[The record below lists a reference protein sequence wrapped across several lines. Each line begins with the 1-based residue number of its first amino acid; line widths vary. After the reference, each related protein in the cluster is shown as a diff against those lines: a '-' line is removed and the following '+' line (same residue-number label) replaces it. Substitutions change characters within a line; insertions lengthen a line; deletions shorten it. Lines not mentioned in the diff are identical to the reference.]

1 MAVPDFQTL
10 MLPVLRETA
19 KGPVPAPELRRRVA
33 DGVKLT
39 ADDLAEL
46 LPSGRQTKFSN
57 RVAWANV
64 HLQRAGLIGVVRR
77 GVYAATPAGKELL
90 AKAPERIDMKLLDGI
105 PAYSEWRAQS
115 AGDSEGDLAIAA
127 VASATIGSVTPE
139 EQIDRSYR
147 ELRGAVEAELL
158 ARLRS
163 IDPMQFE
170 QVVIDLLVA
179 MGYGG
184 GREEMARAFKRS
196 ADNGV
201 DGVVREDKLGLDIV
215 YMQAKRYGADNVVD
229 VSAVRDFAGSLDYH
243 RATKGVFVTTSR
255 FTAKATEYVERISKR
270 VVLIDGNELARHM
283 VDHRVGVRVK
293 DSYEVFEL
301 DEDAFSE

>member
-19 KGPVPAPELRRRVA
+19 NGPVAAPELRRRVA
-33 DGVKLT
+33 EGAKLT
-39 ADDLAEL
+39 EEELAEL
-46 LPSGRQTKFSN
+46 LPSGRQTKFAN
-57 RVAWANV
+57 RVAWSNV

-77 GVYAATPAGKELL
+77 GVYEATPAGKELL

-115 AGDSEGDLAIAA
+115 SAGTEGESTTVITEP
-127 VASATIGSVTPE
+127 VGTGSVTPE
-139 EQIDRSYR
+139 EQIERSCK
-147 ELRGAVEAELL
+147 ELRGAVEADLL
-158 ARLRS
+158 ARLRTF
-163 IDPMQFE
+163 DPMQFE
-170 QVVIDLLVA
+170 QVVVDLLVA

-201 DGVVREDKLGLDIV
+201 DGVVREDRLGLDVV
-215 YMQAKRYGADNVVD
+215 YMQAKRYAADNVVD
-229 VSAVRDFAGSLDYH
+229 VASVRDFAGSLDYH

-255 FTAKATEYVERISKR
+255 FTASAKDYVDRISKR
-270 VVLIDGNELARHM
+270 VVLIDGAELARHM
-283 VDHRVGVRVK
+283 VDHRVGIRIK
-293 DSYEVFEL
+293 NSYEVFEL

>member
-19 KGPVPAPELRRRVA
+19 KGPVAAPELRRRVA
-33 DGVKLT
+33 EGAKLT
-39 ADDLAEL
+39 EDDLAEL

-77 GVYAATPAGKELL
+77 GVYETTPAGKELL

-105 PAYSEWRAQS
+105 PTYSEWRAQS
-115 AGDSEGDLAIAA
+115 AGGSEGELAIAA
-127 VASATIGSVTPE
+127 VASAATSSVTPE

-158 ARLRS
+158 ARLRA

-215 YMQAKRYGADNVVD
+215 YMQAKRYAVDNVVD
-229 VSAVRDFAGSLDYH
+229 VSSVRDFAGSLDYH

-255 FTAKATEYVERISKR
+255 FTAKAKEYVERISKR
-270 VVLIDGNELARHM
+270 VVLIDGAELARHM
-283 VDHRVGVRVK
+283 VDHRVGVRIK

>member
-33 DGVKLT
+33 EGAKLT
-39 ADDLAEL
+39 EEDLAEL
-46 LPSGRQTKFSN
+46 LPSGRQTKFAN
-57 RVAWANV
+57 RVAWSNV

-77 GVYAATPAGKELL
+77 GVYEATPAGKELL

-115 AGDSEGDLAIAA
+115 VGGSEGELAITA
-127 VASATIGSVTPE
+127 VASAATASVTPE

-147 ELRGAVEAELL
+147 ELRGAVEAGLL
-158 ARLRS
+158 ARLRA

-215 YMQAKRYGADNVVD
+215 YMQAKRYAADNVVD

-270 VVLIDGNELARHM
+270 VVLIDGAELARHM
-283 VDHRVGVRVK
+283 VDHRIGVRVK